1 MKNIIV
7 VLFFATGFIKDQK
20 LEYKFLTKDQNNEKW
35 YYAFDKK
42 TDDGFYSWI
51 KSEYTFENDPST
63 ESTEYYIEFKCSNK
77 SMSDEIVK
85 INWRKDDAEVTKKK
99 MPFTP
104 VSKNHISYSL
114 FKEFCK

>member
-1 MKNIIV
+1 MYAIIE
-7 VLFFATGFIKDQK
+7 TGGKQYKVSEGDIITVEK
-20 LEYKFLTKDQNNEKW
+20 LGVE
-35 YYAFDKK
+35 A
-42 TDDGFYSWI
+42 G
-51 KSEYTFENDPST
+51 SEYTFENDPST

>member
-7 VLFFATGFIKDQK
+7 VLFFATGFIKAQK

-63 ESTEYYIEFKCSNK
+63 ESTEYYIENQNIIAILRNDYLKNFVNNK
-77 SMSDEIVK
+77 K
-85 INWRKDDAEVTKKK
+85 R
-99 MPFTP
+99 P
-104 VSKNHISYSL
+104 VNHFRSFFVNL
-114 FKEFCK
+114 AK